1 MKKRRG
7 ILFALGIVL
16 TLSVAVPAVAA
27 ENVTGT
33 TVTQDSAE
41 NEQEQE
47 APKENSTDAAQIP
60 QIQDEEKSAD
70 AAGAEKEVTPTW
82 EKHKTDGG
90 EAWRLKLGESTDPDN
105 DGYAHDTVYTNDG
118 KTYCFN
124 EEGDMTTG
132 YVKVDASATDSSATD
147 PSAVKLDPGLYYFS
161 KEGNDPSTDTLG
173 SMLKDCWAQEADE
186 NGAWH
191 YLGSDGKAVNT
202 GEKAGWQQ
210 PEEDWYYLKEDG
222 TIDTSKAGWV
232 QIENVWM
239 KAGKGVAAIQKAGWY
254 QIENRWYMLKN
265 DGSRDTSKVNWQQI
279 NGNWYFLK
287 ADGSRDTSKT
297 GMQTGINGKTY
308 FLNAEGVPQNGFQTV
323 NGVAYY
329 FDVQAGTARQL
340 GNNWQQMNGSWYWIE
355 NGRVATGWRAINGK
369 WYYLNPADGRMLTGF
384 YKDAT
389 GQLFYSD
396 GSGAMLSTTGWYLM
410 NGTWYWVNGN
420 GSLATGWINVG
431 GTWYYM
437 GENGAMKTGWYQ
449 VNGAWYYS
457 NGSGAMQTGW
467 LNRGGTWYYL
477 TGSGAMVEGWAYIG
491 GSWYYMVPGNGAMV
505 GAGWHLIDNSWYY
518 MNGSGA
524 MCSNRWIGNYY
535 VGGSGAMLTNTWV
548 GSYWV
553 GADGNWIPN
562 YDPDQN
568 AKWVQDGNTWYYQRT
583 DGSRI
588 TNSWKKINGTWYY
601 FAGSG
606 AMLTGWNVVGGS
618 WYFFNG
624 SGAMQTGWG
633 QVDGSWYYFGGD
645 GAMKTG
651 WINDGKRNYYLKP
664 NGVWK
669 NILIGVIGNN
679 EAGAATTAAKVRE
692 MGVDAVIVT
701 GGYDPSQY
709 DGIIIPG
716 GGDLD
721 PSRYGQANTGSSNID
736 NVLDDRQIDAV
747 KRSAEAGKP
756 VLGICKGIQLV
767 NVAFGG
773 TLNQNIGGH
782 MGVWH
787 SAHVV
792 AGGWLSGVY
801 SGSVSV
807 LSYHHQ
813 SIRDLAPGFQVD
825 MRAGDGT
832 VEAISN
838 SAKRV
843 YGVQFHPE
851 QMNNDA
857 GNRCMKQFV
866 AICTN

>member
-16 TLSVAVPAVAA
+16 SLSVAVPAVAA

-33 TVTQDSAE
+33 TVTQDSVE
-41 NEQEQE
+41 NEQAQE
-47 APKENSTDAAQIP
+47 ASKENETDAAQIP
-60 QIQDEEKSAD
+60 QIQDEEKTAD
-70 AAGAEKEVTPTW
+70 ADGKEKEVTPTW
-82 EKHKTDGG
+82 EKYETENGDV
-90 EAWRLKLGESTDPDN
+90 WRLKLGESTPPDN
-105 DGYAHDTVYTNDG
+105 DGCARDTVYTNNGNTYYINKDG
-118 KTYCFN
+118 N
-124 EEGDMTTG
+124 MSTG
-132 YVKVDASATDSSATD
+132 YVKVDDSATD
-147 PSAVKLDPGLYYFS
+147 PSADKLEPGLYYFS
-161 KEGNDPSTDTLG
+161 KEGNDPSADTLG

-210 PEEDWYYLKEDG
+210 PEKDWYYLKEDG

-239 KAGKGVAAIQKAGWY
+239 KAGKGVATIQKAGWY

-355 NGRVATGWRAINGK
+355 NGRVATGWRVINGK

-449 VNGAWYYS
+449 VKGVWYYS

-477 TGSGAMVEGWAYIG
+477 TGSGAMATGWINLG
-491 GSWYYMVPGNGAMV
+491 GTWYYLNPGNGDMV
-505 GAGWHLIDNSWYY
+505 GAGWHLINNKWYY
-518 MNGSGA
+518 FGGSGA
-524 MCSNRWIGNYY
+524 MYSNRWIGNYY
-535 VGGSGAMLTNTWV
+535 VGGNGEMLTNTWV

-553 GADGNWIPN
+553 GADGKWIPN
-562 YDPDQN
+562 YDPDVN
-568 AKWVQDGNTWYYQRT
+568 ANWVKSGNTWYYQRP
-583 DGSRI
+583 DGSKL
-588 TNSWKKINGTWYY
+588 TNSWKRIN
-601 FAGSG
+601 
-606 AMLTGWNVVGGS
+606 
-618 WYFFNG
+618 
-624 SGAMQTGWG
+624 
-633 QVDGSWYYFGGD
+633 GSWYYFGAD
-645 GAMKTG
+645 GAMTTG
-651 WINDGKRNYYLKP
+651 WKYVDGYKFYFGTDGKMVQDVDK
-664 NGVWK
+664 
-669 NILIGVIGNN
+669 LIGKQSSYRITVNRVKCQVTVYAANETGNYCIPVKTFTCSVGK
-679 EAGAATTAAKVRE
+679 AGTPTHAGTYATLKKQNPVELMGPSWGKYGTQINNYGDWFHSVACSNPDPTYALAAGNYNMLGQPASHGCVRLCVRDAKWIYDNCGLYTR
-692 MGVDAVIVT
+692 VDISDTEYTPFDKAPTIKIPASQNW
-701 GGYDPSQY
+701 DP
-709 DGIIIPG
+709 
-716 GGDLD
+716 
-721 PSRYGQANTGSSNID
+721 T
-736 NVLDDRQIDAV
+736 DA
-747 KRSAEAGKP
+747 
-756 VLGICKGIQLV
+756 
-767 NVAFGG
+767 
-773 TLNQNIGGH
+773 
-782 MGVWH
+782 
-787 SAHVV
+787 
-792 AGGWLSGVY
+792 
-801 SGSVSV
+801 
-807 LSYHHQ
+807 
-813 SIRDLAPGFQVD
+813 D
-825 MRAGDGT
+825 
-832 VEAISN
+832 
-838 SAKRV
+838 AKR
-843 YGVQFHPE
+843 
-851 QMNNDA
+851 
-857 GNRCMKQFV
+857 
-866 AICTN
+866 

>member
-1 MKKRRG
+1 MKKRRS

-47 APKENSTDAAQIP
+47 APKENDTDAAQIP

-70 AAGAEKEVTPTW
+70 AAGAEKEVAPTW
-82 EKHKTDGG
+82 EKHKTDVG
-90 EAWRLKLGESTDPDN
+90 EAWRLKLGENTDPDN

-118 KTYCFN
+118 KTYYIN
-124 EEGDMTTG
+124 EDGDMTTG
-132 YVKVDASATDSSATD
+132 YVKVDDSATD
-147 PSAVKLDPGLYYFS
+147 PSADKLEPGLYYFS
-161 KEGNDPSTDTLG
+161 KEGNDPSADTLG

-222 TIDTSKAGWV
+222 AIDTSKTGWV

-239 KAGKGVAAIQKAGWY
+239 KADKGVAAIQNAGWY

-279 NGNWYFLK
+279 NGSWYFLK
-287 ADGSRDTSKT
+287 TDGSRDTSKT

-355 NGRVATGWRAINGK
+355 NGRVATGWRVINGK

-396 GSGAMLSTTGWYLM
+396 GSGAMLSTTGWYLL

-449 VNGAWYYS
+449 VKGAWYYS

-477 TGSGAMVEGWAYIG
+477 TGSGAMATGWINLG
-491 GSWYYMVPGNGAMV
+491 GTWYYLNPGNGDMV
-505 GAGWHLIDNSWYY
+505 GAGWHLINNKWYY
-518 MNGSGA
+518 FGGSGA
-524 MCSNRWIGNYY
+524 MYSNRWIGNYY
-535 VGGSGAMLTNTWV
+535 VGGNGEMLTNTWV

-553 GADGNWIPN
+553 GADGKWIPN
-562 YDPDQN
+562 YNPDAN
-568 AKWVQDGNTWYYQRT
+568 ANWVKSGNTWYYQRP
-583 DGSRI
+583 DGNRL
-588 TNSWKKINGTWYY
+588 TNSWKRIN
-601 FAGSG
+601 
-606 AMLTGWNVVGGS
+606 
-618 WYFFNG
+618 
-624 SGAMQTGWG
+624 
-633 QVDGSWYYFGGD
+633 GSWYYFGAD
-645 GAMKTG
+645 GAMTTG
-651 WINDGKRNYYLKP
+651 WKYVDGYKFYFGTDGKMVQDVDK
-664 NGVWK
+664 
-669 NILIGVIGNN
+669 LIGKQSSYRITVNRVKCQVTVYAANETGNYCIPVKTFTCSVGK
-679 EAGAATTAAKVRE
+679 AGTPTHAGTYATLRKQNPVELMGPSWGKYGTQINNYGDWFHSVACSNPDPTYALAAGNYNMLGQPASHGCVRLCVRDAKWIYDNCGLYTR
-692 MGVDAVIVT
+692 VDISDTEYTPFDKAPTIKIPA
-701 GGYDPSQY
+701 GQNWDP
-709 DGIIIPG
+709 
-716 GGDLD
+716 
-721 PSRYGQANTGSSNID
+721 T
-736 NVLDDRQIDAV
+736 DA
-747 KRSAEAGKP
+747 
-756 VLGICKGIQLV
+756 
-767 NVAFGG
+767 
-773 TLNQNIGGH
+773 
-782 MGVWH
+782 
-787 SAHVV
+787 
-792 AGGWLSGVY
+792 
-801 SGSVSV
+801 
-807 LSYHHQ
+807 
-813 SIRDLAPGFQVD
+813 D
-825 MRAGDGT
+825 
-832 VEAISN
+832 
-838 SAKRV
+838 AKR
-843 YGVQFHPE
+843 
-851 QMNNDA
+851 
-857 GNRCMKQFV
+857 
-866 AICTN
+866 

>member
-33 TVTQDSAE
+33 TVTQDSVE
-41 NEQEQE
+41 NEQAQE
-47 APKENSTDAAQIP
+47 ASKENETDAAQIP
-60 QIQDEEKSAD
+60 QIQDEEKTAD
-70 AAGAEKEVTPTW
+70 ADGKEKEVTPTW
-82 EKHKTDGG
+82 EKYETENGDV
-90 EAWRLKLGESTDPDN
+90 WRLKQGESTPPDN
-105 DGYAHDTVYTNDG
+105 DGYARDTVYTNNGNTYYINKDG
-118 KTYCFN
+118 N
-124 EEGDMTTG
+124 MSTG
-132 YVKVDASATDSSATD
+132 YVKVDDSATD
-147 PSAVKLDPGLYYFS
+147 PSADKLEPGLYYFS
-161 KEGNDPSTDTLG
+161 KEGNDPSADTLG

-210 PEEDWYYLKEDG
+210 PEKDWYYLKEDG

-239 KAGKGVAAIQKAGWY
+239 KAGKGVATIQKAGWY

-355 NGRVATGWRAINGK
+355 NGRVATGWRVINGK

-396 GSGAMLSTTGWYLM
+396 GSGAMLSTTGWYLL

-449 VNGAWYYS
+449 VKGVWYYS
-457 NGSGAMQTGW
+457 NGSGAMVTGW

-477 TGSGAMVEGWAYIG
+477 TGSGAMATGWINLG
-491 GSWYYMVPGNGAMV
+491 GTWYYLNPGNGDMV
-505 GAGWHLIDNSWYY
+505 GAGWHLINNKWYY
-518 MNGSGA
+518 FGGSGA
-524 MCSNRWIGNYY
+524 MYSNRWIGNYY
-535 VGGSGAMLTNTWV
+535 VGGNGEMLTNTWV

-553 GADGNWIPN
+553 GADGKWIPN
-562 YDPDQN
+562 YDPDVN
-568 AKWVQDGNTWYYQRT
+568 ANWVKSGNTWYYQRP
-583 DGSRI
+583 DGSKL
-588 TNSWKKINGTWYY
+588 TNSWKRIN
-601 FAGSG
+601 
-606 AMLTGWNVVGGS
+606 
-618 WYFFNG
+618 
-624 SGAMQTGWG
+624 
-633 QVDGSWYYFGGD
+633 GSWYYFGAD
-645 GAMKTG
+645 GAMTTG
-651 WINDGKRNYYLKP
+651 WKYVDGYKFYFGTDGKMVQDVDK
-664 NGVWK
+664 
-669 NILIGVIGNN
+669 LIGKQSSYRITVNRVKCQVTVYAANETGNYCIPVKTFTCSVGK
-679 EAGAATTAAKVRE
+679 AGTPTHAGTYATLKKQNPVELMGPSWGKYGTQINNYGDWFHSVACSNPDPTYALAAGNYNMLGQPASHGCVRLCVRDAKWIYDNCGLYTR
-692 MGVDAVIVT
+692 VDISDTEYTPFDKAPTIKIPASQNW
-701 GGYDPSQY
+701 DP
-709 DGIIIPG
+709 
-716 GGDLD
+716 
-721 PSRYGQANTGSSNID
+721 T
-736 NVLDDRQIDAV
+736 DA
-747 KRSAEAGKP
+747 
-756 VLGICKGIQLV
+756 
-767 NVAFGG
+767 
-773 TLNQNIGGH
+773 
-782 MGVWH
+782 
-787 SAHVV
+787 
-792 AGGWLSGVY
+792 
-801 SGSVSV
+801 
-807 LSYHHQ
+807 
-813 SIRDLAPGFQVD
+813 D
-825 MRAGDGT
+825 
-832 VEAISN
+832 
-838 SAKRV
+838 AKR
-843 YGVQFHPE
+843 
-851 QMNNDA
+851 
-857 GNRCMKQFV
+857 
-866 AICTN
+866 

>member
-1 MKKRRG
+1 MKKRRS

-47 APKENSTDAAQIP
+47 ASKENETDAAQIP

-70 AAGAEKEVTPTW
+70 AAGAEKEVAPTW

-90 EAWRLKLGESTDPDN
+90 EAWRLKLGENTDPDN

-118 KTYCFN
+118 KTYYIN
-124 EEGDMTTG
+124 EDGDMTTG
-132 YVKVDASATDSSATD
+132 YVKVDDSATD
-147 PSAVKLDPGLYYFS
+147 PSADKLEPGLYYFS
-161 KEGNDPSTDTLG
+161 KEGNDPSADTLG

-222 TIDTSKAGWV
+222 TIDTSKTGWV

-239 KAGKGVAAIQKAGWY
+239 KADKGVAAIQNAGWY

-265 DGSRDTSKVNWQQI
+265 DGTRDTSKVNWQQI
-279 NGNWYFLK
+279 NGSWYFLK

-297 GMQTGINGKTY
+297 GMQTGINEKTY

-355 NGRVATGWRAINGK
+355 NGRVATGWRVINGK

-477 TGSGAMVEGWAYIG
+477 TGSGAMATGWINLG
-491 GSWYYMVPGNGAMV
+491 GTWYYLNPGNGDMV
-505 GAGWHLIDNSWYY
+505 GAGWHLINNKWYY
-518 MNGSGA
+518 FGGSGD
-524 MCSNRWIGNYY
+524 MYSNRWIGNYY
-535 VGGSGAMLTNTWV
+535 VGGNGEMLTNTWV

-553 GADGNWIPN
+553 GADGKWIPN
-562 YDPDQN
+562 YDPDAN
-568 AKWVQDGNTWYYQRT
+568 ANWVKSGNTWYYQRP
-583 DGSRI
+583 DGSKL
-588 TNSWKKINGTWYY
+588 TNSWKRIN
-601 FAGSG
+601 
-606 AMLTGWNVVGGS
+606 
-618 WYFFNG
+618 
-624 SGAMQTGWG
+624 
-633 QVDGSWYYFGGD
+633 GSWYYFGAD
-645 GAMKTG
+645 GAMTTG
-651 WINDGKRNYYLKP
+651 WKYVDGYKFYFGTDGKMVQDVDK
-664 NGVWK
+664 
-669 NILIGVIGNN
+669 LIGKQSSYRITVNRVKCQVTVYAANETGNYCIPVKTFTCSVGKAGTPTHAGTYATLKKQNPVELMGPSWGKYGTQINNYGDWFHSVACSNPDPTYALAAVNYNMLGQPASHGCVRLCVRDAKWIYDNCGLYTRVDISDN
-679 EAGAATTAAKVRE
+679 EYTPFDKAPTIKIPAGQNWDPT
-692 MGVDAVIVT
+692 DA
-701 GGYDPSQY
+701 D
-709 DGIIIPG
+709 
-716 GGDLD
+716 
-721 PSRYGQANTGSSNID
+721 
-736 NVLDDRQIDAV
+736 
-747 KRSAEAGKP
+747 
-756 VLGICKGIQLV
+756 
-767 NVAFGG
+767 
-773 TLNQNIGGH
+773 
-782 MGVWH
+782 
-787 SAHVV
+787 
-792 AGGWLSGVY
+792 
-801 SGSVSV
+801 
-807 LSYHHQ
+807 
-813 SIRDLAPGFQVD
+813 
-825 MRAGDGT
+825 
-832 VEAISN
+832 
-838 SAKRV
+838 AKR
-843 YGVQFHPE
+843 
-851 QMNNDA
+851 
-857 GNRCMKQFV
+857 
-866 AICTN
+866 

>member
-33 TVTQDSAE
+33 TVTQDSVE
-41 NEQEQE
+41 NEQAQE
-47 APKENSTDAAQIP
+47 ASKENETDAAQIP

-70 AAGAEKEVTPTW
+70 AAGAEKEVAPTW
-82 EKHKTDGG
+82 EKHETENGD
-90 EAWRLKLGESTDPDN
+90 AWRLKLGESTPPDN
-105 DGYAHDTVYTNDG
+105 DGYARDTVYTNNG
-118 KTYCFN
+118 NTYYIN
-124 EEGDMTTG
+124 KDGDMSIG
-132 YVKVDASATDSSATD
+132 YVKVDDSATD
-147 PSAVKLDPGLYYFS
+147 PSADKLEPGLYYFS
-161 KEGNDPSTDTLG
+161 KEGNDPSVDTLG

-210 PEEDWYYLKEDG
+210 PEKDWYYLKEDG

-355 NGRVATGWRAINGK
+355 NGRVATGWRVINGK

-396 GSGAMLSTTGWYLM
+396 GSGAMLSTTGWYLL

-449 VNGAWYYS
+449 VKGVWYYS
-457 NGSGAMQTGW
+457 NGSGAMVTGW

-477 TGSGAMVEGWAYIG
+477 TGSGAMATGWINLG
-491 GSWYYMVPGNGAMV
+491 GTWYYLNPGNGDMV
-505 GAGWHLIDNSWYY
+505 GAGWHLINNKWYY
-518 MNGSGA
+518 FGGSGA
-524 MCSNRWIGNYY
+524 MYSNRWIGNYY
-535 VGGSGAMLTNTWV
+535 VGGNGEMLTNTWV

-553 GADGNWIPN
+553 GADGKWIPN
-562 YDPDQN
+562 YDPDVN
-568 AKWVQDGNTWYYQRT
+568 ANWVKSGNTWYYQRP
-583 DGSRI
+583 DGSKL
-588 TNSWKKINGTWYY
+588 TNSWKRIN
-601 FAGSG
+601 
-606 AMLTGWNVVGGS
+606 
-618 WYFFNG
+618 
-624 SGAMQTGWG
+624 
-633 QVDGSWYYFGGD
+633 GSWYYFGAD
-645 GAMKTG
+645 GAMTTG
-651 WINDGKRNYYLKP
+651 WKYVDGYKFYFGTDGKMVQDVDK
-664 NGVWK
+664 
-669 NILIGVIGNN
+669 LIGKQSSYRITVNRVKCQVTVYAANETGNYCIPVKTFTCSVGK
-679 EAGAATTAAKVRE
+679 AGTPTHAGTYATLKKQNPVELMGPSWGKYGTQINNYGDWFHSVACSNPDPTYALAAGNYNMLGQPASHGCVRLCVRDAKWIYDNCGLYTR
-692 MGVDAVIVT
+692 VDISDTEYTPFDKAPTIKIPASQNW
-701 GGYDPSQY
+701 DP
-709 DGIIIPG
+709 
-716 GGDLD
+716 
-721 PSRYGQANTGSSNID
+721 T
-736 NVLDDRQIDAV
+736 DA
-747 KRSAEAGKP
+747 
-756 VLGICKGIQLV
+756 
-767 NVAFGG
+767 
-773 TLNQNIGGH
+773 
-782 MGVWH
+782 
-787 SAHVV
+787 
-792 AGGWLSGVY
+792 
-801 SGSVSV
+801 
-807 LSYHHQ
+807 
-813 SIRDLAPGFQVD
+813 D
-825 MRAGDGT
+825 
-832 VEAISN
+832 
-838 SAKRV
+838 AKR
-843 YGVQFHPE
+843 
-851 QMNNDA
+851 
-857 GNRCMKQFV
+857 
-866 AICTN
+866 

>member
-1 MKKRRG
+1 MYVRKNTGGAQMKKRRG

-33 TVTQDSAE
+33 TVTQDSVE

-47 APKENSTDAAQIP
+47 ASKENETDAAQIP

-70 AAGAEKEVTPTW
+70 AAGAEKEVAPTW
-82 EKHKTDGG
+82 EKHETENGD
-90 EAWRLKLGESTDPDN
+90 AWRLKLGESTPPDN
-105 DGYAHDTVYTNDG
+105 DGYARDTVYTNNG
-118 KTYCFN
+118 NTYYIN
-124 EEGDMTTG
+124 KDGDMSTG
-132 YVKVDASATDSSATD
+132 YVKVDDSATD
-147 PSAVKLDPGLYYFS
+147 PSADKLEPGLYYFS
-161 KEGNDPSTDTLG
+161 KEGNDPSVDTLG

-210 PEEDWYYLKEDG
+210 PEKDWYYLKEDG

-355 NGRVATGWRAINGK
+355 NGRVATGWRVINGK

-449 VNGAWYYS
+449 VKGVWYYS
-457 NGSGAMQTGW
+457 NGSGAMVTGW

-477 TGSGAMVEGWAYIG
+477 TGSGAMATGWINLG
-491 GSWYYMVPGNGAMV
+491 GTWYYLNPGNGDMV
-505 GAGWHLIDNSWYY
+505 GAGWHLINNKWYY
-518 MNGSGA
+518 FGGSGA
-524 MCSNRWIGNYY
+524 MYSNRWIGNYY
-535 VGGSGAMLTNTWV
+535 VGGNGEMLTNTWV

-553 GADGNWIPN
+553 GADGKWIPN
-562 YDPDQN
+562 YDPDVN
-568 AKWVQDGNTWYYQRT
+568 ANWVKSGNTWYYQRP
-583 DGSRI
+583 DGSKL
-588 TNSWKKINGTWYY
+588 TNSWKRIN
-601 FAGSG
+601 
-606 AMLTGWNVVGGS
+606 
-618 WYFFNG
+618 
-624 SGAMQTGWG
+624 
-633 QVDGSWYYFGGD
+633 GSWYYFGAD
-645 GAMKTG
+645 GAMTTG
-651 WINDGKRNYYLKP
+651 WKYVDGYKFYFGTDGKMVQDVDK
-664 NGVWK
+664 
-669 NILIGVIGNN
+669 LIGKQSSYRITVNRVKCQVTVYAANETGNYCIPVKTFTCSVGK
-679 EAGAATTAAKVRE
+679 AGTPTHAGTYATLKKQNPVELMGPSWGKYGTQINNYGDWFHSVACSNPDPTYALAAGNYNMLGQPASHGCVRLCVRDAKWIYDNCGLYTR
-692 MGVDAVIVT
+692 VDISDTEYTPFDKAPTIKIPASQNW
-701 GGYDPSQY
+701 DP
-709 DGIIIPG
+709 
-716 GGDLD
+716 
-721 PSRYGQANTGSSNID
+721 T
-736 NVLDDRQIDAV
+736 DA
-747 KRSAEAGKP
+747 
-756 VLGICKGIQLV
+756 
-767 NVAFGG
+767 
-773 TLNQNIGGH
+773 
-782 MGVWH
+782 
-787 SAHVV
+787 
-792 AGGWLSGVY
+792 
-801 SGSVSV
+801 
-807 LSYHHQ
+807 
-813 SIRDLAPGFQVD
+813 D
-825 MRAGDGT
+825 
-832 VEAISN
+832 
-838 SAKRV
+838 AKR
-843 YGVQFHPE
+843 
-851 QMNNDA
+851 
-857 GNRCMKQFV
+857 
-866 AICTN
+866 

>member
-1 MKKRRG
+1 MYVRKNTGGEQMKKRRG

-47 APKENSTDAAQIP
+47 APKENNTDAAQIP

-70 AAGAEKEVTPTW
+70 AAGAEKKVAPTW
-82 EKHKTDGG
+82 EKHETNGG
-90 EAWRLKLGESTDPDN
+90 EAWRLKLGESTVPDN
-105 DGYAHDTVYTNDG
+105 DGYAHDIVYTNDG
-118 KTYCFN
+118 KTYYIN
-124 EEGDMTTG
+124 KDGDMTTG
-132 YVKVDASATDSSATD
+132 YVKVDASATDPSATD

-222 TIDTSKAGWV
+222 TIDTSKTGWV

-239 KAGKGVAAIQKAGWY
+239 KADKGVAAIQNAGWY

-265 DGSRDTSKVNWQQI
+265 DGTRDTSKVNWQQI
-279 NGNWYFLK
+279 NGSWYFLK

-340 GNNWQQMNGSWYWIE
+340 GNNWQQMNGAWYWIE
-355 NGRVATGWRAINGK
+355 NGRVATGWRVINGK

-449 VNGAWYYS
+449 VKGVWYYA

-477 TGSGAMVEGWAYIG
+477 TGSGAMATGWINLG
-491 GSWYYMVPGNGAMV
+491 GTWYYLNPGNGDMM
-505 GAGWHLIDNSWYY
+505 GAGWHLINNKWYY
-518 MNGSGA
+518 FGGSGA
-524 MCSNRWIGNYY
+524 MYSNRWIGNYY
-535 VGGSGAMLTNTWV
+535 VGGNGEMLTNTWV

-553 GADGNWIPN
+553 GADGKWIPN
-562 YDPDQN
+562 YDPDAN
-568 AKWVQDGNTWYYQRT
+568 ANWVKSGNTWYYQRP
-583 DGSRI
+583 DGSKL
-588 TNSWKKINGTWYY
+588 TNSWKRIN
-601 FAGSG
+601 
-606 AMLTGWNVVGGS
+606 
-618 WYFFNG
+618 
-624 SGAMQTGWG
+624 
-633 QVDGSWYYFGGD
+633 GSWYYFGAD
-645 GAMKTG
+645 GAMTTG
-651 WINDGKRNYYLKP
+651 WKYVDGYKFYFGTDGKMVQDVDK
-664 NGVWK
+664 
-669 NILIGVIGNN
+669 LIGKQSSYRITVNRVKCQVTVYAANETGNYCIPVKTFTCSVGK
-679 EAGAATTAAKVRE
+679 AGTPTHAGTYATLKKQNPVE
-692 MGVDAVIVT
+692 LM
-701 GGYDPSQY
+701 
-709 DGIIIPG
+709 
-716 GGDLD
+716 
-721 PSRYGQANTGSSNID
+721 GSSWGKYGTQINNYGDWFHSVACSNPDPTYALAAGNYNMLGQPASHGCVRLCVRDAKWIYD
-736 NVLDDRQIDAV
+736 NCGLYTRVDISDTEYTPFDKAPTIKIPASQNWDPTDA
-747 KRSAEAGKP
+747 
-756 VLGICKGIQLV
+756 
-767 NVAFGG
+767 
-773 TLNQNIGGH
+773 
-782 MGVWH
+782 
-787 SAHVV
+787 
-792 AGGWLSGVY
+792 
-801 SGSVSV
+801 
-807 LSYHHQ
+807 
-813 SIRDLAPGFQVD
+813 D
-825 MRAGDGT
+825 
-832 VEAISN
+832 
-838 SAKRV
+838 AKR
-843 YGVQFHPE
+843 
-851 QMNNDA
+851 
-857 GNRCMKQFV
+857 
-866 AICTN
+866 

>member
-47 APKENSTDAAQIP
+47 APKENNTDAAQIP

-70 AAGAEKEVTPTW
+70 AAGAEKEVAPTW

-90 EAWRLKLGESTDPDN
+90 EVWRLKLGENS
-105 DGYAHDTVYTNDG
+105 YAHDTFYTNDG
-118 KTYCFN
+118 KTYYIN
-124 EEGDMTTG
+124 KDGDMTTG
-132 YVKVDASATDSSATD
+132 YVKVDASATDPSATD

-222 TIDTSKAGWV
+222 TIDTSKTGWV

-239 KAGKGVAAIQKAGWY
+239 KADKGVAAIQNAGWY

-265 DGSRDTSKVNWQQI
+265 DGTRDASKVNWQQI
-279 NGNWYFLK
+279 NGSWYFLK
-287 ADGSRDTSKT
+287 TDGSRDTSKT

-340 GNNWQQMNGSWYWIE
+340 GNNWQQMNGAWYWIE
-355 NGRVATGWRAINGK
+355 NGRVATGWRVINGK

-396 GSGAMLSTTGWYLM
+396 GSGAMLSTTGWYLL

-477 TGSGAMVEGWAYIG
+477 TGSGAMATGWINLG
-491 GSWYYMVPGNGAMV
+491 GTWYYLNPGNGDMV
-505 GAGWHLIDNSWYY
+505 GAGWHLINNKWYY
-518 MNGSGA
+518 FGGSGA
-524 MCSNRWIGNYY
+524 MYSNRWIGNYY
-535 VGGSGAMLTNTWV
+535 VGGNGEMLTNTWV

-553 GADGNWIPN
+553 GADGKWIPN
-562 YDPDQN
+562 YDPDAN
-568 AKWVQDGNTWYYQRT
+568 ANWVKSGNTWYYQRP
-583 DGSRI
+583 DGSKL
-588 TNSWKKINGTWYY
+588 TNSWKRIN
-601 FAGSG
+601 
-606 AMLTGWNVVGGS
+606 
-618 WYFFNG
+618 
-624 SGAMQTGWG
+624 
-633 QVDGSWYYFGGD
+633 GSWYYFGAD
-645 GAMKTG
+645 GAMTTG
-651 WINDGKRNYYLKP
+651 WKYVDGYKFYFGTDGKM
-664 NGVWK
+664 VQDVDS
-669 NILIGVIGNN
+669 LIGKQSSYKLTVNRVKCQVTAYAANETGNYCIPVKTFTCSV
-679 EAGAATTAAKVRE
+679 GKAATPTHVGTYQTLRKSNPVE
-692 MGVDAVIVT
+692 LMGPSWGKYGTQINAYGDWFHSVACSNP
-701 GGYDPSQY
+701 DP
-709 DGIIIPG
+709 
-716 GGDLD
+716 
-721 PSRYGQANTGSSNID
+721 T
-736 NVLDDRQIDAV
+736 
-747 KRSAEAGKP
+747 
-756 VLGICKGIQLV
+756 
-767 NVAFGG
+767 
-773 TLNQNIGGH
+773 
-782 MGVWH
+782 
-787 SAHVV
+787 
-792 AGGWLSGVY
+792 Y
-801 SGSVSV
+801 S
-807 LSYHHQ
+807 
-813 SIRDLAPGFQVD
+813 LA
-825 MRAGDGT
+825 
-832 VEAISN
+832 
-838 SAKRV
+838 
-843 YGVQFHPE
+843 
-851 QMNNDA
+851 A
-857 GNRCMKQFV
+857 GNYNMLGQPASHGCVRLCVRDAKWIYDNCGLYTTVVVSDTEYTPFDKVPTIKIPAGQNWDPTDTD
-866 AICTN
+866 ARR

>member
-1 MKKRRG
+1 MYVRKNTGGEQMKKRRG

-16 TLSVAVPAVAA
+16 SLSVAVPAVAA

-33 TVTQDSAE
+33 TVTQDSVE

-47 APKENSTDAAQIP
+47 ASKENETDAAQIP

-70 AAGAEKEVTPTW
+70 AAGAEKEVAPTW

-90 EAWRLKLGESTDPDN
+90 EVWRLKLGD
-105 DGYAHDTVYTNDG
+105 ARDTFYTNDG
-118 KTYCFN
+118 KTYYIN
-124 EEGDMTTG
+124 KDGDMTTG
-132 YVKVDASATDSSATD
+132 YVKVDASATDPSATD

-186 NGAWH
+186 NGAWY

-222 TIDTSKAGWV
+222 TIDTSKTGWV

-239 KAGKGVAAIQKAGWY
+239 KAGKGVAAIQNAGWY

-265 DGSRDTSKVNWQQI
+265 DGTRDTSKVNWQQI
-279 NGNWYFLK
+279 NGSWYFLK

-340 GNNWQQMNGSWYWIE
+340 GNNWQQMNGAWYWIE
-355 NGRVATGWRAINGK
+355 NGRVATGWRVINGK

-396 GSGAMLSTTGWYLM
+396 GSGAMLSTTGWYLL

-477 TGSGAMVEGWAYIG
+477 TGSGAMATGWINLG
-491 GSWYYMVPGNGAMV
+491 GTWYYLNPGNGDMV
-505 GAGWHLIDNSWYY
+505 GAGWHLINNKWYY
-518 MNGSGA
+518 FGGSGA
-524 MCSNRWIGNYY
+524 MYSNRWIGNYY
-535 VGGSGAMLTNTWV
+535 VGGNGDMLTNTWV

-553 GADGNWIPN
+553 GADGKWIPN
-562 YDPDQN
+562 YDPDAN
-568 AKWVQDGNTWYYQRT
+568 ANWVKSGNTWYYQRP
-583 DGSRI
+583 DGSKL
-588 TNSWKKINGTWYY
+588 TNSWKRIN
-601 FAGSG
+601 
-606 AMLTGWNVVGGS
+606 
-618 WYFFNG
+618 
-624 SGAMQTGWG
+624 
-633 QVDGSWYYFGGD
+633 GSWYYFGAD
-645 GAMKTG
+645 GAMTTG
-651 WINDGKRNYYLKP
+651 WKYVDGYKFYFGTDGKM
-664 NGVWK
+664 VQDVDS
-669 NILIGVIGNN
+669 LIGKQSSYKLTVNRVKCQVTAYAANETGNYCIPVKTFTCSV
-679 EAGAATTAAKVRE
+679 GKAATPTHVGTYQTLRKSNPVE
-692 MGVDAVIVT
+692 LMGPSWGKYGTQINAYGDWFHSVACSNP
-701 GGYDPSQY
+701 DP
-709 DGIIIPG
+709 
-716 GGDLD
+716 
-721 PSRYGQANTGSSNID
+721 T
-736 NVLDDRQIDAV
+736 
-747 KRSAEAGKP
+747 
-756 VLGICKGIQLV
+756 
-767 NVAFGG
+767 
-773 TLNQNIGGH
+773 
-782 MGVWH
+782 
-787 SAHVV
+787 
-792 AGGWLSGVY
+792 Y
-801 SGSVSV
+801 S
-807 LSYHHQ
+807 
-813 SIRDLAPGFQVD
+813 LA
-825 MRAGDGT
+825 
-832 VEAISN
+832 
-838 SAKRV
+838 
-843 YGVQFHPE
+843 
-851 QMNNDA
+851 A
-857 GNRCMKQFV
+857 GNYNMLGQPASHGCVRLCVRDAKWIYDNCGLYTTVVVSDTEYTPFDKVPTIKIPAGQNWDPTDTD
-866 AICTN
+866 ARR

>member
-33 TVTQDSAE
+33 TVTQDSVE

-47 APKENSTDAAQIP
+47 ASKENETDAAQIP

-70 AAGAEKEVTPTW
+70 AAGAEKKVAPTW

-90 EAWRLKLGESTDPDN
+90 EAWRLKLGENS
-105 DGYAHDTVYTNDG
+105 YAHDTFYINNG
-118 KTYCFN
+118 KTYYIN
-124 EEGDMTTG
+124 KDGDMTTG
-132 YVKVDASATDSSATD
+132 YVKVDHPATDL
-147 PSAVKLDPGLYYFS
+147 SAVKFDPGLYYFS

-191 YLGSDGKAVNT
+191 YLGSNGKAGNT
-202 GEKAGWQQ
+202 GEKTGWQQ

-222 TIDTSKAGWV
+222 TIDTSKTGWV

-239 KAGKGVAAIQKAGWY
+239 KADKGVAAIQNAGWY

-265 DGSRDTSKVNWQQI
+265 DGTRDTSKVNWQQI
-279 NGNWYFLK
+279 NGSWYFLK

-340 GNNWQQMNGSWYWIE
+340 GNNWQQMNGAWYWIE
-355 NGRVATGWRAINGK
+355 NGRVATGWRVINGK

-449 VNGAWYYS
+449 VKGVWYYS

-477 TGSGAMVEGWAYIG
+477 TGSGAMATGWINLG
-491 GSWYYMVPGNGAMV
+491 GTWYYLNPGNGDMV
-505 GAGWHLIDNSWYY
+505 GAGWHLINNKWYY
-518 MNGSGA
+518 FGGSGA
-524 MCSNRWIGNYY
+524 MYSNRWIGNYY
-535 VGGSGAMLTNTWV
+535 VGGNGNMLSNTWV

-553 GADGNWIPN
+553 GADGKWIPN
-562 YDPDQN
+562 YDPDAN
-568 AKWVQDGNTWYYQRT
+568 ANWVKSGNTWYYQRP
-583 DGSRI
+583 DGSKL
-588 TNSWKKINGTWYY
+588 TNSWKRIN
-601 FAGSG
+601 
-606 AMLTGWNVVGGS
+606 
-618 WYFFNG
+618 
-624 SGAMQTGWG
+624 
-633 QVDGSWYYFGGD
+633 GSWYYFGAD
-645 GAMKTG
+645 GAMTTG
-651 WINDGKRNYYLKP
+651 WKYVDGYKFYFGTDGKMVQDVDK
-664 NGVWK
+664 
-669 NILIGVIGNN
+669 LIGKQSSYKLTVNRVKCQVTVYAANETGNYCIPVKTFTCSV
-679 EAGAATTAAKVRE
+679 GKAATPTHVGTYQTVRKSNPVE
-692 MGVDAVIVT
+692 LMGPSWGKYGTQINAYGDWFHSVACSNP
-701 GGYDPSQY
+701 DP
-709 DGIIIPG
+709 
-716 GGDLD
+716 
-721 PSRYGQANTGSSNID
+721 T
-736 NVLDDRQIDAV
+736 
-747 KRSAEAGKP
+747 
-756 VLGICKGIQLV
+756 
-767 NVAFGG
+767 
-773 TLNQNIGGH
+773 
-782 MGVWH
+782 
-787 SAHVV
+787 
-792 AGGWLSGVY
+792 Y
-801 SGSVSV
+801 S
-807 LSYHHQ
+807 
-813 SIRDLAPGFQVD
+813 LA
-825 MRAGDGT
+825 
-832 VEAISN
+832 
-838 SAKRV
+838 
-843 YGVQFHPE
+843 
-851 QMNNDA
+851 A
-857 GNRCMKQFV
+857 GNYNMLGQPASHGCVRLCVRDAKWIYDNCGLYTTVVVSDTEYTPFDKVPTIKIPAGQNWDPTDTD
-866 AICTN
+866 ARR

>member
-33 TVTQDSAE
+33 TVTQDSVE

-47 APKENSTDAAQIP
+47 ASKENETDAAQIP

-70 AAGAEKEVTPTW
+70 AAGAEKEVAPTW
-82 EKHKTDGG
+82 EKHETENGD
-90 EAWRLKLGESTDPDN
+90 AWRLKLGESTPPDN
-105 DGYAHDTVYTNDG
+105 DGYARDTVYTNNG
-118 KTYCFN
+118 NTYYIN
-124 EEGDMTTG
+124 KDGDMSIG
-132 YVKVDASATDSSATD
+132 YVKVDDSATD
-147 PSAVKLDPGLYYFS
+147 PSADKLEPGLYYFS
-161 KEGNDPSTDTLG
+161 KEGNDPSVDTLG

-210 PEEDWYYLKEDG
+210 PEKDWYYLKEDG

-355 NGRVATGWRAINGK
+355 NGRVATGWRVINGK

-396 GSGAMLSTTGWYLM
+396 GSGAMLSTTGWYLL

-449 VNGAWYYS
+449 VKGVWYYS
-457 NGSGAMQTGW
+457 NGSGAMVTGW

-477 TGSGAMVEGWAYIG
+477 TGSGAMATGWINLG
-491 GSWYYMVPGNGAMV
+491 GTWYYLNPGNGDMV
-505 GAGWHLIDNSWYY
+505 GAGWHLINNKWYY
-518 MNGSGA
+518 FGGSGA
-524 MCSNRWIGNYY
+524 MYSNRWIGNYY
-535 VGGSGAMLTNTWV
+535 VGGNGEMLTNTWV

-553 GADGNWIPN
+553 GADGKWIPN
-562 YDPDQN
+562 YDPDVN
-568 AKWVQDGNTWYYQRT
+568 ANWVKSGNTWYYQRP
-583 DGSRI
+583 DGSKL
-588 TNSWKKINGTWYY
+588 TNSWKRIN
-601 FAGSG
+601 
-606 AMLTGWNVVGGS
+606 
-618 WYFFNG
+618 
-624 SGAMQTGWG
+624 
-633 QVDGSWYYFGGD
+633 GSWYYFGAD
-645 GAMKTG
+645 GAMTTG
-651 WINDGKRNYYLKP
+651 WKYVDGYKFYFGT
-664 NGVWK
+664 NGKMVQDVDS
-669 NILIGVIGNN
+669 LIGKQSSYKLTVNRVKCQVTAYAANETGNYCIPVKTFTCSV
-679 EAGAATTAAKVRE
+679 GKAATPTHVGTYQTLRKSNPVE
-692 MGVDAVIVT
+692 LMGPSWGKYGTQINAYGDWFHSVACSNP
-701 GGYDPSQY
+701 DP
-709 DGIIIPG
+709 
-716 GGDLD
+716 
-721 PSRYGQANTGSSNID
+721 T
-736 NVLDDRQIDAV
+736 
-747 KRSAEAGKP
+747 
-756 VLGICKGIQLV
+756 
-767 NVAFGG
+767 
-773 TLNQNIGGH
+773 
-782 MGVWH
+782 
-787 SAHVV
+787 
-792 AGGWLSGVY
+792 Y
-801 SGSVSV
+801 S
-807 LSYHHQ
+807 
-813 SIRDLAPGFQVD
+813 LA
-825 MRAGDGT
+825 
-832 VEAISN
+832 
-838 SAKRV
+838 
-843 YGVQFHPE
+843 
-851 QMNNDA
+851 A
-857 GNRCMKQFV
+857 GNYNMLGQPASHGCVRLCVRDAKWIYDNCGLYTTVVVSDTEYTPFDKVPTIKIPAGQNWDPTDTD
-866 AICTN
+866 ARR

>member
-16 TLSVAVPAVAA
+16 SLSVAVPAVAA

-33 TVTQDSAE
+33 TVTQDSVE

-47 APKENSTDAAQIP
+47 ASKENETDAAQIP

-70 AAGAEKEVTPTW
+70 AAGAEKEVAPTW

-90 EAWRLKLGESTDPDN
+90 EAWRLKLGESTAPDN

-118 KTYCFN
+118 KIYYVYTIDGKTYCIN
-124 EEGDMTTG
+124 KDGDMTTG
-132 YVKVDASATDSSATD
+132 YVKVDASATDPSATD

-186 NGAWH
+186 NGAWY
-191 YLGSDGKAVNT
+191 YLGSDGKAKNT
-202 GEKAGWQQ
+202 GEKTGWQQ

-222 TIDTSKAGWV
+222 TIDTSKTGWV

-239 KAGKGVAAIQKAGWY
+239 KADKGVAAIQNAGWY

-265 DGSRDTSKVNWQQI
+265 DGTRDTSKVNWQQI
-279 NGNWYFLK
+279 NGSWYFLK

-340 GNNWQQMNGSWYWIE
+340 GNNWQQMNGAWYWIE
-355 NGRVATGWRAINGK
+355 NGRVATGWRVINGK

-396 GSGAMLSTTGWYLM
+396 GNGAMLSTTGWYLL

-477 TGSGAMVEGWAYIG
+477 TGSGAMATGWINLG
-491 GSWYYMVPGNGAMV
+491 GTWYYLNPGNGDMV
-505 GAGWHLIDNSWYY
+505 GAGWHLINNKWYY
-518 MNGSGA
+518 FGGSGA
-524 MCSNRWIGNYY
+524 MYSNRWIGNYY
-535 VGGSGAMLTNTWV
+535 VGGNGEMLTNTWV

-553 GADGNWIPN
+553 GADGKWIPN
-562 YDPDQN
+562 YDPDAN
-568 AKWVQDGNTWYYQRT
+568 ANWVKSGNTWYYQRP
-583 DGSRI
+583 DGSKL
-588 TNSWKKINGTWYY
+588 TNSWKRIN
-601 FAGSG
+601 
-606 AMLTGWNVVGGS
+606 
-618 WYFFNG
+618 
-624 SGAMQTGWG
+624 
-633 QVDGSWYYFGGD
+633 GSWYYFGAD
-645 GAMKTG
+645 GAMTTG
-651 WINDGKRNYYLKP
+651 WKYVDGYKFYFGTDGKMVQDVDK
-664 NGVWK
+664 
-669 NILIGVIGNN
+669 LIGKQSSYRITVNRVKCQVTVYAANETGNYCIPVKTFTCSVGK
-679 EAGAATTAAKVRE
+679 AGTPTHAGTYATLKKQNPVELMGPSWGKYGTQINNYGDWFHSVACSNPDPTYALAAGNYNMLGQPASHGCVRLCVRDAKWIYDNCGLYTR
-692 MGVDAVIVT
+692 VDISDTEYTPFDKAPTIKIPASQNW
-701 GGYDPSQY
+701 DP
-709 DGIIIPG
+709 
-716 GGDLD
+716 
-721 PSRYGQANTGSSNID
+721 T
-736 NVLDDRQIDAV
+736 DA
-747 KRSAEAGKP
+747 
-756 VLGICKGIQLV
+756 
-767 NVAFGG
+767 
-773 TLNQNIGGH
+773 
-782 MGVWH
+782 
-787 SAHVV
+787 
-792 AGGWLSGVY
+792 
-801 SGSVSV
+801 
-807 LSYHHQ
+807 
-813 SIRDLAPGFQVD
+813 D
-825 MRAGDGT
+825 
-832 VEAISN
+832 
-838 SAKRV
+838 AKR
-843 YGVQFHPE
+843 
-851 QMNNDA
+851 
-857 GNRCMKQFV
+857 
-866 AICTN
+866 

>member
-16 TLSVAVPAVAA
+16 SLSVAVPAVAA

-33 TVTQDSAE
+33 TVTQDSVE

-47 APKENSTDAAQIP
+47 ASKENETDAAQIP

-70 AAGAEKEVTPTW
+70 AAGAEKEVAPTW

-90 EAWRLKLGESTDPDN
+90 EVWRLKLGENS
-105 DGYAHDTVYTNDG
+105 YAHDTFYTNDG
-118 KTYCFN
+118 KTYYIN
-124 EEGDMTTG
+124 KDGDMTTG
-132 YVKVDASATDSSATD
+132 YVKVDASATD

-222 TIDTSKAGWV
+222 TIDTSKTGWV

-239 KAGKGVAAIQKAGWY
+239 KADKGVAAIQNAGWY

-265 DGSRDTSKVNWQQI
+265 DGTRDTSKVNWQQI
-279 NGNWYFLK
+279 NGSWYFLK

-340 GNNWQQMNGSWYWIE
+340 GNNWQQMNGAWYWIE
-355 NGRVATGWRAINGK
+355 NGRVATGWRVINGK

-449 VNGAWYYS
+449 VKGVWYYA

-477 TGSGAMVEGWAYIG
+477 TGSGAMATGWINLG
-491 GSWYYMVPGNGAMV
+491 GTWYYLNPGNGDMM
-505 GAGWHLIDNSWYY
+505 GAGWHLINNKWYY
-518 MNGSGA
+518 FGGSGA
-524 MCSNRWIGNYY
+524 MYSNRWIGNYY
-535 VGGSGAMLTNTWV
+535 VGGNGEMLTNTWV

-553 GADGNWIPN
+553 GADGKWIPN
-562 YDPDQN
+562 YDPDAN
-568 AKWVQDGNTWYYQRT
+568 ANWVKSGNTWYYQRP
-583 DGSRI
+583 DGSKL
-588 TNSWKKINGTWYY
+588 TNSWKRIN
-601 FAGSG
+601 
-606 AMLTGWNVVGGS
+606 
-618 WYFFNG
+618 
-624 SGAMQTGWG
+624 
-633 QVDGSWYYFGGD
+633 GSWYYFGAD
-645 GAMKTG
+645 GAMTTG
-651 WINDGKRNYYLKP
+651 WKYVDGYKFYFGTDGKM
-664 NGVWK
+664 VQDVDS
-669 NILIGVIGNN
+669 LIGKQSSYKLTVNRVKCQVTAYAANETGNYCIPVKTFTCSV
-679 EAGAATTAAKVRE
+679 GKAATPTHVGTYQTLRKSNPVE
-692 MGVDAVIVT
+692 LMGPSWGKYGTQINAYGDWFHSVACSNP
-701 GGYDPSQY
+701 DP
-709 DGIIIPG
+709 
-716 GGDLD
+716 
-721 PSRYGQANTGSSNID
+721 T
-736 NVLDDRQIDAV
+736 
-747 KRSAEAGKP
+747 
-756 VLGICKGIQLV
+756 
-767 NVAFGG
+767 
-773 TLNQNIGGH
+773 
-782 MGVWH
+782 
-787 SAHVV
+787 
-792 AGGWLSGVY
+792 Y
-801 SGSVSV
+801 S
-807 LSYHHQ
+807 
-813 SIRDLAPGFQVD
+813 LA
-825 MRAGDGT
+825 
-832 VEAISN
+832 
-838 SAKRV
+838 
-843 YGVQFHPE
+843 
-851 QMNNDA
+851 A
-857 GNRCMKQFV
+857 GNYNMLGQPASHGCVRLCVRDAKWIYDNCGLYTTVVVSDTEYTPFDKVPTIKIPAGQNWDPTDTD
-866 AICTN
+866 ARR

>member
-60 QIQDEEKSAD
+60 QIQDEEKTAD
-70 AAGAEKEVTPTW
+70 ADGKEKEVTPTW
-82 EKHKTDGG
+82 EKYETENGDV
-90 EAWRLKLGESTDPDN
+90 WRLKLGESTPPDN
-105 DGYAHDTVYTNDG
+105 DGYARDTVYTNNG
-118 KTYCFN
+118 NTYYIN
-124 EEGDMTTG
+124 KDGDMSTG
-132 YVKVDASATDSSATD
+132 YVKVDDSATD
-147 PSAVKLDPGLYYFS
+147 PSADKLEPGLYYFS
-161 KEGNDPSTDTLG
+161 KEGNDPSADTLG

-210 PEEDWYYLKEDG
+210 PEKDWYYLKEDG

-239 KAGKGVAAIQKAGWY
+239 KAGKGVATIQKAGWY

-355 NGRVATGWRAINGK
+355 NGRVATGWRVINGK

-449 VNGAWYYS
+449 VKGVWYYS

-477 TGSGAMVEGWAYIG
+477 TGSGAMATGWINLG
-491 GSWYYMVPGNGAMV
+491 GTWYYLNPGNGDMV
-505 GAGWHLIDNSWYY
+505 GAGWHLINNKWYY
-518 MNGSGA
+518 FGGSGA
-524 MCSNRWIGNYY
+524 MYSNRWIGNYY
-535 VGGSGAMLTNTWV
+535 VGGNGEMLTNTWV

-553 GADGNWIPN
+553 GADGKWIPN
-562 YDPDQN
+562 YDPDVN
-568 AKWVQDGNTWYYQRT
+568 ANWVKSGNTWYYQRP
-583 DGSRI
+583 DGSKL
-588 TNSWKKINGTWYY
+588 TNSWKRIN
-601 FAGSG
+601 
-606 AMLTGWNVVGGS
+606 
-618 WYFFNG
+618 
-624 SGAMQTGWG
+624 
-633 QVDGSWYYFGGD
+633 GSWYYFGAD
-645 GAMKTG
+645 GAMTTG
-651 WINDGKRNYYLKP
+651 WKYVDGYKFYFGTDGKMVQDVDK
-664 NGVWK
+664 
-669 NILIGVIGNN
+669 LIGKQSSYRITVNRVKCQVTVYAANETGNYCIPVKTFTCSVGK
-679 EAGAATTAAKVRE
+679 AGTPTHAGTYATLKKQNPVE
-692 MGVDAVIVT
+692 LMGPSWGKYGTQINNYGDWFHSVACSNP
-701 GGYDPSQY
+701 DPTY
-709 DGIIIPG
+709 
-716 GGDLD
+716 
-721 PSRYGQANTGSSNID
+721 A
-736 NVLDDRQIDAV
+736 
-747 KRSAEAGKP
+747 
-756 VLGICKGIQLV
+756 
-767 NVAFGG
+767 
-773 TLNQNIGGH
+773 
-782 MGVWH
+782 
-787 SAHVV
+787 
-792 AGGWLSGVY
+792 
-801 SGSVSV
+801 
-807 LSYHHQ
+807 
-813 SIRDLAPGFQVD
+813 LA
-825 MRAGDGT
+825 
-832 VEAISN
+832 
-838 SAKRV
+838 
-843 YGVQFHPE
+843 
-851 QMNNDA
+851 A
-857 GNRCMKQFV
+857 GNYNMLGQP
-866 AICTN
+866 ASH

>member
-1 MKKRRG
+1 MKKRRS

-90 EAWRLKLGESTDPDN
+90 EAWRLKLG
-105 DGYAHDTVYTNDG
+105 DGYPYDTVYIIDGKTYYVYTIDG
-118 KTYCFN
+118 KTYCIN
-124 EEGDMTTG
+124 EGGDMTTG
-132 YVKVDASATDSSATD
+132 YVKVDDSATG
-147 PSAVKLDPGLYYFS
+147 PELYYFS

-222 TIDTSKAGWV
+222 TIDTSKTGWV

-239 KAGKGVAAIQKAGWY
+239 KADKGVAAIQKAGWY

-279 NGNWYFLK
+279 NGNWYFLN
-287 ADGSRDTSKT
+287 ADGSRDASKT

-308 FLNAEGVPQNGFQTV
+308 FLNADGVPQNGFQTV

-355 NGRVATGWRAINGK
+355 NGRVATGWRVINGK

-396 GSGAMLSTTGWYLM
+396 GSGAMLSTTGWYQM

-477 TGSGAMVEGWAYIG
+477 TGSGAMATGWINLG
-491 GSWYYMVPGNGAMV
+491 GTWYYLNPGNGDMV
-505 GAGWHLIDNSWYY
+505 GAGWHLINNKWYY
-518 MNGSGA
+518 FGGSGA
-524 MCSNRWIGNYY
+524 MYSNRWIGNYY
-535 VGGSGAMLTNTWV
+535 VGGNGEMLSNTWV

-553 GADGNWIPN
+553 GADGKWIPN
-562 YDPDQN
+562 YDPDAN
-568 AKWVQDGNTWYYQRT
+568 ANWVKSGNTWYYQRP
-583 DGSRI
+583 DGSKL
-588 TNSWKKINGTWYY
+588 TNSWKRIN
-601 FAGSG
+601 
-606 AMLTGWNVVGGS
+606 
-618 WYFFNG
+618 
-624 SGAMQTGWG
+624 
-633 QVDGSWYYFGGD
+633 GSWYYFGAD
-645 GAMKTG
+645 GAMTTG
-651 WINDGKRNYYLKP
+651 WKYVDGYKFYFGTDGKMVQDVDK
-664 NGVWK
+664 
-669 NILIGVIGNN
+669 LIGKQSSYRITVNRVKCQVTVYAANETGNYCIPVKTFTCSVGK
-679 EAGAATTAAKVRE
+679 AGTPTHAGTYATLKKQNPVELMGPSWGKYGTQINNYGDWFHSVACSNPDPTYALAAGNYNMLGQPASHGCVRLCVRDAKWIYDNCGLYTR
-692 MGVDAVIVT
+692 VDISDTEYTPFDKAPTIKIPA
-701 GGYDPSQY
+701 GQNWDP
-709 DGIIIPG
+709 
-716 GGDLD
+716 
-721 PSRYGQANTGSSNID
+721 T
-736 NVLDDRQIDAV
+736 DA
-747 KRSAEAGKP
+747 
-756 VLGICKGIQLV
+756 
-767 NVAFGG
+767 
-773 TLNQNIGGH
+773 
-782 MGVWH
+782 
-787 SAHVV
+787 
-792 AGGWLSGVY
+792 
-801 SGSVSV
+801 
-807 LSYHHQ
+807 
-813 SIRDLAPGFQVD
+813 D
-825 MRAGDGT
+825 
-832 VEAISN
+832 
-838 SAKRV
+838 AKR
-843 YGVQFHPE
+843 
-851 QMNNDA
+851 
-857 GNRCMKQFV
+857 
-866 AICTN
+866 

>member
-16 TLSVAVPAVAA
+16 SLSVAVPAVAA

-33 TVTQDSAE
+33 TVTQDSVE
-41 NEQEQE
+41 NGQEQE
-47 APKENSTDAAQIP
+47 ASKENETDAAQIP

-70 AAGAEKEVTPTW
+70 AAGAEKEVAPTW

-90 EAWRLKLGESTDPDN
+90 EAWRLKLGESTAPDN

-118 KTYCFN
+118 KIYYVYTIDGKTYCIN
-124 EEGDMTTG
+124 KDGDMTTG
-132 YVKVDASATDSSATD
+132 YVKVDASATDPSATD

-186 NGAWH
+186 NGAWY

-202 GEKAGWQQ
+202 GEKTGWQQ

-222 TIDTSKAGWV
+222 TIDTSKTGWV

-239 KAGKGVAAIQKAGWY
+239 KADKGVAAIQNAGWY

-265 DGSRDTSKVNWQQI
+265 DGTRDTSKVNWQQI
-279 NGNWYFLK
+279 NGSWYFLK

-340 GNNWQQMNGSWYWIE
+340 GNNWQQMNGAWYWIE
-355 NGRVATGWRAINGK
+355 NGRVATGWRVINGK

-449 VNGAWYYS
+449 VKGVWYYA

-477 TGSGAMVEGWAYIG
+477 TGSGAMATGWINLG
-491 GSWYYMVPGNGAMV
+491 GTWYYLNPGNGDMM
-505 GAGWHLIDNSWYY
+505 GAGWHLINNKWYY
-518 MNGSGA
+518 FGGSGA
-524 MCSNRWIGNYY
+524 MYSNRWIGNYY
-535 VGGSGAMLTNTWV
+535 VGGNGEMLTNTWV

-553 GADGNWIPN
+553 GADGKWIPN
-562 YDPDQN
+562 YDPDAN
-568 AKWVQDGNTWYYQRT
+568 ANWVKSGNTWYYQRP
-583 DGSRI
+583 DGSKL
-588 TNSWKKINGTWYY
+588 TNSWKRIN
-601 FAGSG
+601 
-606 AMLTGWNVVGGS
+606 
-618 WYFFNG
+618 
-624 SGAMQTGWG
+624 
-633 QVDGSWYYFGGD
+633 GSWYYFGAD
-645 GAMKTG
+645 GAMTTG
-651 WINDGKRNYYLKP
+651 WKYVDGYKFYFGTDGKMVQDVDK
-664 NGVWK
+664 
-669 NILIGVIGNN
+669 LIGKQSSYRITVNRVKCQVTVYAANETGNYCIPVKTFTCSVGK
-679 EAGAATTAAKVRE
+679 AGTPTHAGTYATLRKQNPVELMGPSWGKYGTQINNYGDWFHSVACSNPDPTYALAAGNYNMLGQPASHGCVRLCVRDAKWIYDNCGLYTR
-692 MGVDAVIVT
+692 VDISDTEYTPFDKAPTIKIPASQNW
-701 GGYDPSQY
+701 DP
-709 DGIIIPG
+709 
-716 GGDLD
+716 
-721 PSRYGQANTGSSNID
+721 T
-736 NVLDDRQIDAV
+736 DA
-747 KRSAEAGKP
+747 
-756 VLGICKGIQLV
+756 
-767 NVAFGG
+767 
-773 TLNQNIGGH
+773 
-782 MGVWH
+782 
-787 SAHVV
+787 
-792 AGGWLSGVY
+792 
-801 SGSVSV
+801 
-807 LSYHHQ
+807 
-813 SIRDLAPGFQVD
+813 D
-825 MRAGDGT
+825 
-832 VEAISN
+832 
-838 SAKRV
+838 AKR
-843 YGVQFHPE
+843 
-851 QMNNDA
+851 
-857 GNRCMKQFV
+857 
-866 AICTN
+866 

>member
-1 MKKRRG
+1 MKKRRS

-16 TLSVAVPAVAA
+16 TLSVAVPTIAA

-47 APKENSTDAAQIP
+47 ASKENETDAAQIP

-70 AAGAEKEVTPTW
+70 AAGAEKEVAPTW

-90 EAWRLKLGESTDPDN
+90 EAWRLKLGENTDPDN

-118 KTYCFN
+118 KTYYIN
-124 EEGDMTTG
+124 EDGDMTTG
-132 YVKVDASATDSSATD
+132 YVKVDDSATD
-147 PSAVKLDPGLYYFS
+147 PSADKLEPGLYYFS
-161 KEGNDPSTDTLG
+161 KEGNDPSADTLG

-222 TIDTSKAGWV
+222 TIDTSKTGWV

-239 KAGKGVAAIQKAGWY
+239 KADKGVAAIQNAGWY

-279 NGNWYFLK
+279 NGSWYFLK
-287 ADGSRDTSKT
+287 IDGSRDTSKT

-355 NGRVATGWRAINGK
+355 NGRVATGWRVINGK

-396 GSGAMLSTTGWYLM
+396 GSGAMLSTTGWYLL

-449 VNGAWYYS
+449 VKGAWYYS

-477 TGSGAMVEGWAYIG
+477 TGSGAMATGWINLG
-491 GSWYYMVPGNGAMV
+491 GTWYYLNPGNGDMV
-505 GAGWHLIDNSWYY
+505 GSGWHLINNKWYY
-518 MNGSGA
+518 FGGSGA
-524 MCSNRWIGNYY
+524 MYSNRWIGNYY
-535 VGGSGAMLTNTWV
+535 VGGNGEMMTNTWV

-553 GADGNWIPN
+553 GADGKWIPN
-562 YDPDQN
+562 YNPDAN
-568 AKWVQDGNTWYYQRT
+568 ANWVKSGNTWYYQRP
-583 DGSRI
+583 DGSKL
-588 TNSWKKINGTWYY
+588 TNSWKRIN
-601 FAGSG
+601 
-606 AMLTGWNVVGGS
+606 
-618 WYFFNG
+618 
-624 SGAMQTGWG
+624 
-633 QVDGSWYYFGGD
+633 GSWYYFGAD
-645 GAMKTG
+645 GAMTTG
-651 WINDGKRNYYLKP
+651 WKYVDGYKFYFGTDGKMVQDVDK
-664 NGVWK
+664 
-669 NILIGVIGNN
+669 LIGKQSSYRITVNRVKCQVTVYAANETGNYCIPVKTFTCSVGK
-679 EAGAATTAAKVRE
+679 AGTPTHAGTYATLKKQNPVELMGPSWGKYGTQINNYGDWFHSVACSNPDPTYALAAGNYNMLGQPASHGCVRLCVRDAKWIYDNCGLYTR
-692 MGVDAVIVT
+692 VDISDTEYTPFDKAPTIKIPA
-701 GGYDPSQY
+701 GQNWDP
-709 DGIIIPG
+709 
-716 GGDLD
+716 
-721 PSRYGQANTGSSNID
+721 T
-736 NVLDDRQIDAV
+736 DA
-747 KRSAEAGKP
+747 
-756 VLGICKGIQLV
+756 
-767 NVAFGG
+767 
-773 TLNQNIGGH
+773 
-782 MGVWH
+782 
-787 SAHVV
+787 
-792 AGGWLSGVY
+792 
-801 SGSVSV
+801 
-807 LSYHHQ
+807 
-813 SIRDLAPGFQVD
+813 D
-825 MRAGDGT
+825 
-832 VEAISN
+832 
-838 SAKRV
+838 AKR
-843 YGVQFHPE
+843 
-851 QMNNDA
+851 
-857 GNRCMKQFV
+857 
-866 AICTN
+866 

>member
-16 TLSVAVPAVAA
+16 SLSVAVPAVAA

-33 TVTQDSAE
+33 TVTQDSVE
-41 NEQEQE
+41 NEQAQE
-47 APKENSTDAAQIP
+47 ASKENETDAAQIP
-60 QIQDEEKSAD
+60 QIQDEEKTAD
-70 AAGAEKEVTPTW
+70 ADGKEKEVTPTW
-82 EKHKTDGG
+82 EKYETENGDV
-90 EAWRLKLGESTDPDN
+90 WRLKLGESTPPDN
-105 DGYAHDTVYTNDG
+105 DGYARDTVYTNNG
-118 KTYCFN
+118 NTYYIN
-124 EEGDMTTG
+124 KDGDMSTG
-132 YVKVDASATDSSATD
+132 YVKVDDSATD
-147 PSAVKLDPGLYYFS
+147 PSADKLEPGLYYFS
-161 KEGNDPSTDTLG
+161 KEGNDPSADTLG

-210 PEEDWYYLKEDG
+210 PEKDWYYLKEDG

-239 KAGKGVAAIQKAGWY
+239 KAGKGVATIQKAGWY

-355 NGRVATGWRAINGK
+355 NGRVATGWRVINGK

-449 VNGAWYYS
+449 VKGVWYYS

-477 TGSGAMVEGWAYIG
+477 TGSGAMATGWINLG
-491 GSWYYMVPGNGAMV
+491 GTWYYLNPSNGDMV
-505 GAGWHLIDNSWYY
+505 GAGWHLINNKWYY
-518 MNGSGA
+518 FDGSGA
-524 MCSNRWIGNYY
+524 MYSNRWIGNYY
-535 VGGSGAMLTNTWV
+535 VGGNGEMLTNTWV

-553 GADGNWIPN
+553 GADGKWIPN
-562 YDPDQN
+562 YDPDVN
-568 AKWVQDGNTWYYQRT
+568 ANWVKSGNTWYYQRP
-583 DGSRI
+583 DGSKL
-588 TNSWKKINGTWYY
+588 TNSWKRIN
-601 FAGSG
+601 
-606 AMLTGWNVVGGS
+606 
-618 WYFFNG
+618 
-624 SGAMQTGWG
+624 
-633 QVDGSWYYFGGD
+633 GSWYYFGAD
-645 GAMKTG
+645 GAMTTG
-651 WINDGKRNYYLKP
+651 WKYVDGYKFYFGTDGKMVQDVDK
-664 NGVWK
+664 
-669 NILIGVIGNN
+669 LIGKQSSYRITVNRVKCQVTVYAANETGNYCIPVKTFTCSVGK
-679 EAGAATTAAKVRE
+679 AGTPTHAGTYATLKKQNPVELMGPSWGKYGTQINNYGDWFHSVACSNPDPTYALAAGNYNMLGQPASHGCVRLCVRDAKWIYDNCGLYTR
-692 MGVDAVIVT
+692 VDISDTEYTPFDKAPTIKIPASQNW
-701 GGYDPSQY
+701 DP
-709 DGIIIPG
+709 
-716 GGDLD
+716 
-721 PSRYGQANTGSSNID
+721 T
-736 NVLDDRQIDAV
+736 DA
-747 KRSAEAGKP
+747 
-756 VLGICKGIQLV
+756 
-767 NVAFGG
+767 
-773 TLNQNIGGH
+773 
-782 MGVWH
+782 
-787 SAHVV
+787 
-792 AGGWLSGVY
+792 
-801 SGSVSV
+801 
-807 LSYHHQ
+807 
-813 SIRDLAPGFQVD
+813 D
-825 MRAGDGT
+825 
-832 VEAISN
+832 
-838 SAKRV
+838 AKR
-843 YGVQFHPE
+843 
-851 QMNNDA
+851 
-857 GNRCMKQFV
+857 
-866 AICTN
+866 

>member
-33 TVTQDSAE
+33 TVTQDSVE

-47 APKENSTDAAQIP
+47 ASKENETDAAQIP
-60 QIQDEEKSAD
+60 QIQDEEKTAD
-70 AAGAEKEVTPTW
+70 ADGKEKEVTPTW
-82 EKHKTDGG
+82 EKYETENGDV
-90 EAWRLKLGESTDPDN
+90 WRLKLGESTPPDN
-105 DGYAHDTVYTNDG
+105 DGYARDTVYTNNG
-118 KTYCFN
+118 NTYYIN
-124 EEGDMTTG
+124 KDGDMSTG
-132 YVKVDASATDSSATD
+132 YVKVDDSATD
-147 PSAVKLDPGLYYFS
+147 PSADKLEPGLYYFS
-161 KEGNDPSTDTLG
+161 KEGNDPSADTLG

-210 PEEDWYYLKEDG
+210 PEKDWYYLKEDG

-355 NGRVATGWRAINGK
+355 NGRVATGWRVINGK

-396 GSGAMLSTTGWYLM
+396 GSGAMLSTTGWYLL

-449 VNGAWYYS
+449 VKGVWYYS

-477 TGSGAMVEGWAYIG
+477 TGSGAMATGWINLG
-491 GSWYYMVPGNGAMV
+491 GTWYYLNPGNGDMV
-505 GAGWHLIDNSWYY
+505 GAGWHLINNKWYY
-518 MNGSGA
+518 FGGSGA
-524 MCSNRWIGNYY
+524 MYSNRWIGNYY
-535 VGGSGAMLTNTWV
+535 VGGNGEMLTNTWV

-553 GADGNWIPN
+553 GADGKWIPN
-562 YDPDQN
+562 YDPDVN
-568 AKWVQDGNTWYYQRT
+568 ANWVKSGNTWYYQRP
-583 DGSRI
+583 DGSKL
-588 TNSWKKINGTWYY
+588 TNSWKRIN
-601 FAGSG
+601 
-606 AMLTGWNVVGGS
+606 
-618 WYFFNG
+618 
-624 SGAMQTGWG
+624 
-633 QVDGSWYYFGGD
+633 GSWYYFGAD
-645 GAMKTG
+645 GAMTTG
-651 WINDGKRNYYLKP
+651 WKYVDGYKFYFGTDGKMVQDVDK
-664 NGVWK
+664 
-669 NILIGVIGNN
+669 LIGKQSSYRITVNRVKCQVTVYAANETGNYCIPVKTFTCSVGK
-679 EAGAATTAAKVRE
+679 AGTPTHAGTYATLKKQNPVELMGPSWGKYGTQINNYGDWFHSVACSNPDPTYALAAGNYNMLGQPASHGCVRLCVRDAKWIYDNCGLYTR
-692 MGVDAVIVT
+692 VDISDTEYTPFDKAPTIKIPASQNW
-701 GGYDPSQY
+701 DP
-709 DGIIIPG
+709 
-716 GGDLD
+716 
-721 PSRYGQANTGSSNID
+721 T
-736 NVLDDRQIDAV
+736 DA
-747 KRSAEAGKP
+747 
-756 VLGICKGIQLV
+756 
-767 NVAFGG
+767 
-773 TLNQNIGGH
+773 
-782 MGVWH
+782 
-787 SAHVV
+787 
-792 AGGWLSGVY
+792 
-801 SGSVSV
+801 
-807 LSYHHQ
+807 
-813 SIRDLAPGFQVD
+813 D
-825 MRAGDGT
+825 
-832 VEAISN
+832 
-838 SAKRV
+838 AKR
-843 YGVQFHPE
+843 
-851 QMNNDA
+851 
-857 GNRCMKQFV
+857 
-866 AICTN
+866 

>member
-33 TVTQDSAE
+33 TVTQDSVE
-41 NEQEQE
+41 NEQAQE
-47 APKENSTDAAQIP
+47 ASKENETDAAQIP
-60 QIQDEEKSAD
+60 QIQDEEKTAD
-70 AAGAEKEVTPTW
+70 ADGKEKEVTPTW
-82 EKHKTDGG
+82 EKYETENGDV
-90 EAWRLKLGESTDPDN
+90 WRLKLGESTPPDN
-105 DGYAHDTVYTNDG
+105 DGYARDTVYTNNG
-118 KTYCFN
+118 NTYYIN
-124 EEGDMTTG
+124 KDRDMSTG
-132 YVKVDASATDSSATD
+132 YVKVDDSATD
-147 PSAVKLDPGLYYFS
+147 PSADKLEPGLYYFS
-161 KEGNDPSTDTLG
+161 KEGNDPSADTLG

-210 PEEDWYYLKEDG
+210 PEKDWYYLKEDG

-239 KAGKGVAAIQKAGWY
+239 KAGKGVATIQKAGWY

-355 NGRVATGWRAINGK
+355 NGRVATGWRVINGK

-449 VNGAWYYS
+449 VKGVWYYS

-477 TGSGAMVEGWAYIG
+477 TGSGAMATGWINLG
-491 GSWYYMVPGNGAMV
+491 GTWYYLNPGNGDMV
-505 GAGWHLIDNSWYY
+505 GAGWHLINNKWYY
-518 MNGSGA
+518 FGGSGA
-524 MCSNRWIGNYY
+524 MYSNRWIGNYY
-535 VGGSGAMLTNTWV
+535 VGGNGEMLTNTWV

-553 GADGNWIPN
+553 GADGKWIPN
-562 YDPDQN
+562 YDPDVN
-568 AKWVQDGNTWYYQRT
+568 ANWVKSGNTWYYQRP
-583 DGSRI
+583 DGSKL
-588 TNSWKKINGTWYY
+588 TNSWKRIN
-601 FAGSG
+601 
-606 AMLTGWNVVGGS
+606 
-618 WYFFNG
+618 
-624 SGAMQTGWG
+624 
-633 QVDGSWYYFGGD
+633 GSWYYFGAD
-645 GAMKTG
+645 GAMTTG
-651 WINDGKRNYYLKP
+651 WKYVDGYKFYFGTDGKMVQDVDK
-664 NGVWK
+664 
-669 NILIGVIGNN
+669 LIGKQSSYRITVNRVKCQVTVYAANETGNYCIPVKTFTCSVGK
-679 EAGAATTAAKVRE
+679 AGTPTHAGTYATLKKQNPVELMGPSWGKYGTQINNYGDWFHSVACSNPDPTYALAAGNYNMLGQPASHGCVRLCVRDAKWIYDNCGLYTR
-692 MGVDAVIVT
+692 VDISDTEYTPFDKAPTIKIPASQNW
-701 GGYDPSQY
+701 DP
-709 DGIIIPG
+709 
-716 GGDLD
+716 
-721 PSRYGQANTGSSNID
+721 T
-736 NVLDDRQIDAV
+736 DA
-747 KRSAEAGKP
+747 
-756 VLGICKGIQLV
+756 
-767 NVAFGG
+767 
-773 TLNQNIGGH
+773 
-782 MGVWH
+782 
-787 SAHVV
+787 
-792 AGGWLSGVY
+792 
-801 SGSVSV
+801 
-807 LSYHHQ
+807 
-813 SIRDLAPGFQVD
+813 D
-825 MRAGDGT
+825 
-832 VEAISN
+832 
-838 SAKRV
+838 AKR
-843 YGVQFHPE
+843 
-851 QMNNDA
+851 
-857 GNRCMKQFV
+857 
-866 AICTN
+866 